1 MLWWSDCP
9 EKCVFIN
16 RYNLFHHFCFDISE
30 FSREKDRVENHVM
43 FIKQR
48 RKEEMAAQR
57 SADSY
62 GEWVDKGELADMK
75 EANGK
80 CRCC

>member
-1 MLWWSDCP
+1 M
-9 EKCVFIN
+9 I
-16 RYNLFHHFCFDISE
+16 
-30 FSREKDRVENHVM
+30 
-43 FIKQR
+43 FIKQQ
-48 RKEEMAAQR
+48 KEEMAAER

-75 EANGK
+75 EANEK

>member
-1 MLWWSDCP
+1 
-9 EKCVFIN
+9 
-16 RYNLFHHFCFDISE
+16 
-30 FSREKDRVENHVM
+30 
-43 FIKQR
+43 
-48 RKEEMAAQR
+48 MAAQR

-75 EANGK
+75 EVNGK